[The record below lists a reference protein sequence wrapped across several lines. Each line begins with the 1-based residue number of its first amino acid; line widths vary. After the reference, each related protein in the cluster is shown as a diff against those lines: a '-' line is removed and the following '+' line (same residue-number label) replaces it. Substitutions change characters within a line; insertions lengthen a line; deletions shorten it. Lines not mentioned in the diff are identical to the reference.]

1 MLDSFHPNRIGLL
14 CALVNG
20 VGQPIISLL
29 VGGVVN
35 KITDFDSDPA
45 AGIAAVRIIVIKFT
59 VAGAIVA
66 LASYGQ
72 ICFFTLSAENQTKRI
87 RERYLHAILRQDVAW
102 HDTSRNSD
110 SLNSRLS
117 ADTQLIFDGLADKAG
132 LFVSCFSTF
141 VAGIVIAFTH
151 GWKMSLVLLSTMPLI
166 AGECFFQLTFFK
178 YDHTG
183 HTLTNNTLGL

>member
-1 MLDSFHPNRIGLL
+1 MFFLTRPPPDSIGFV

-35 KITDFDSDPA
+35 KITEYENDNV
-45 AGIAAVRIIVIKFT
+45 AGVAAVRDIVIKFT
-59 VAGAIVA
+59 VTGAIVA

-72 ICFFTLSAENQTKRI
+72 MCFFTLSAENQTKRI
-87 RERYLHAILRQDVAW
+87 REKYLHAILRQDVAW

-117 ADTQLIFDGLADKAG
+117 ADTQLIFDGLADKVG
-132 LFVSCFSTF
+132 LCVSCFSTF
-141 VAGIVIAFTH
+141 VAGMVIAFVH
-151 GWKMSLVLLSTMPLI
+151 GWKMSLVILSTMPLI
-166 AGECFFQLTFFK
+166 AGGFSFFL
-178 YDHTG
+178 
-183 HTLTNNTLGL
+183 N